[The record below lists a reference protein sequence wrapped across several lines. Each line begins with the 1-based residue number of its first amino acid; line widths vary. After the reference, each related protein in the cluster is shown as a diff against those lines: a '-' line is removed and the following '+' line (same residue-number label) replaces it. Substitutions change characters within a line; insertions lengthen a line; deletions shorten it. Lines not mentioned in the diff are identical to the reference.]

1 MAEAFPRQLNK
12 TPESSH
18 LKNMSRIWSFVKPTV
33 IVIVSLAVAN
43 WALTTISSGR
53 TGLMGIILN
62 PIDGVKA
69 LLNK

>member
-1 MAEAFPRQLNK
+1 
-12 TPESSH
+12 
-18 LKNMSRIWSFVKPTV
+18 MSRIWSFVKPTV